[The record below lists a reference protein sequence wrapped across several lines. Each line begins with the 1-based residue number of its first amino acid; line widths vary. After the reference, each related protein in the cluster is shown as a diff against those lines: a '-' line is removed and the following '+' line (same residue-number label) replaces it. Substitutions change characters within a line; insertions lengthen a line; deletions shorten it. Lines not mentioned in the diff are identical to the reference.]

1 MMKKGKILVV
11 DDEPDISA
19 ILAKRLTDAGFEVSV
34 ISDPTSVLEQT
45 KNLMPDL
52 ILLDIMMPGMTGI
65 EVKKQLNEE
74 KVTAE
79 IPVIFLTAKATAED
93 VVKGFHLRADD
104 YIPKPFEMPELLVRI
119 EAVIS
124 RRRYFEEIAM
134 KDAMTGL
141 QNVRVFKSKLQ
152 LFFDIAQRYGRVF
165 SVAVLD
171 IDDFKKI
178 NDTLG
183 HSAGDRILKE
193 FSRMM
198 TLIFRRPDVLVRYG
212 GDEFVILLP
221 ESNES
226 QAAIAIERLRK
237 SLEGKLFEVDDEG
250 NKIPMAFSVG
260 IATYH
265 GDLKGATELFEQ
277 ADRKMYAEKL
287 SKKERHA

>member
-250 NKIPMAFSVG
+250 NKIPMTFSVG